1 MDEGTLRSLL
11 DGTRCTL
18 ADVADAHR
26 SVESGTTDGK
36 VVVDVEP

>member
-1 MDEGTLRSLL
+1 MARGHRERAP
-11 DGTRCTL
+11 L

-26 SVESGTTDGK
+26 SVESGTADGK